1 LIFRVGEI
9 MVRVKDFEFSLRE
22 FAGSLG
28 DFGPLNPF
36 ILGYIAILGVNPTG
50 IFLAMGLTNIAL
62 GIAYRLPLPV
72 EAKKAI
78 GVAALSEKWKP
89 SQIYLSGVL
98 TGVAWIVLGFSG
110 FVKKLAGR
118 TPLIVVRGIQLGLVF
133 ILLKEAVMLMQM
145 DILLALTSV
154 ILIILLMKNRYLPS
168 ALAVFGLGLAL
179 VFISNPDIDLRIGFH
194 PPPIY
199 IPNIRDLSLNL
210 LIVVF
215 AQLVLTFSNA
225 IMATCLAVN
234 ERFPGKR
241 ISEEN
246 LAINMGLMNTFL
258 PFIGGIPMCHGAGG
272 FASQY
277 FFGARTGGAMLM
289 EGVCE
294 IFLAL
299 FLADSIAIIFG
310 AFPLSI
316 IGAMLLF
323 ASLELG
329 KFLVKLR
336 GSGLIETVIIG
347 IISFLTNLAV
357 GFIAGLVLHWILEKA
372 GKASV

>member
-1 LIFRVGEI
+1 

-36 ILGYIAILGVNPTG
+36 ILGYIAILGVDPTG
-50 IFLAMGLTNIAL
+50 IFLAMGLTNIIL
-62 GIAYRLPLPV
+62 GLVYRLPLPV

-98 TGVAWIVLGFSG
+98 TGAAWIVLGFSG
-110 FVKKLAGR
+110 FVRRLAGK
-118 TPLIVVRGIQLGLVF
+118 TPLIVVRGIQLGLAL
-133 ILLKEAVMLMQM
+133 ILLKEAVAFMQI
-145 DILLALTSV
+145 DVLLALASV
-154 ILIILLMKNRYLPS
+154 ILIILLMRNRYLPS
-168 ALAVFGLGLAL
+168 ALAVFSLGLVLA
-179 VFISNPDIDLRIGFH
+179 FISNPGIDLRIKFH
-194 PPPIY
+194 LPPIY
-199 IPNIRDLSLNL
+199 IPDIRDLSLNL
-210 LIVVF
+210 LTVVF

-234 ERFPGKR
+234 ERFPDKR
-241 ISEEN
+241 IRGEN

-299 FLADSIAIIFG
+299 FLADSIAVVFG

-323 ASLELG
+323 AGLELG

-336 GSGLIETVIIG
+336 GLELVEVAVIG
-347 IISFLTNLAV
+347 VISFLTNLAV
-357 GFIAGLVLHWILEKA
+357 GFIAGLILHWILEKA
-372 GKASV
+372 RKGV